1 MPELYDMLED
11 LQELLVLY
19 KTNELR
25 QIDIEAKV
33 HRWQK
38 EVDRFDAEMDAQ
50 YEIFREKLENF
61 G

>member
-19 KTNELR
+19 KNGELR